1 MAQLFMRH
9 AECTVRQRVLNMEY
23 KRNANGTAQINI
35 KFMEVSDMAKKENR
49 FEVVYKDGAQ
59 LKDDGV
65 RQIIVDTETGVNYLV
80 WKSGYAG
87 GITPLLD
94 SEGKVIVT
102 ETKR

>member
-1 MAQLFMRH
+1 MARLFLRH
-9 AECTVRQRVLNMEY
+9 AECTARQRVLNMEY

-80 WKSGYAG
+80 WKAGYAG

-102 ETKR
+102 ERKR